1 MEHCVG
7 ELRRHLAPYHR
18 SEGVVPAGAA
28 PMTTERAPAVSPE
41 TPDQRLHQ
49 DLLVQAP
56 GAVEALVHRYGVKI
70 YRLALRITGNT
81 EDAQEVSQDVL
92 WTIVRKI
99 GTFKG
104 ESALGS
110 WIYRI
115 TANAAY
121 EKLRSRRGKDE
132 VSWEALLPAFDRDG
146 HLVEPGHDW
155 TQQVEDPALQAEARR
170 RPARRDRQACPA
182 DYRTAFVLHDMEGLV
197 EPGDRRDARDQ
208 PAGGE
213 VARPPI
219 PAVPAPPPRAVLS
232 ARLTAPLRVGL
243 ALRFRRPAPGCR
255 ATRAR
260 AARTRPRPPRG
271 SARPSDQPTNAP
283 TEHPPRSPTQAM
295 RNVAGVS
302 CRSPWRP

>member
-1 MEHCVG
+1 
-7 ELRRHLAPYHR
+7 
-18 SEGVVPAGAA
+18 
-28 PMTTERAPAVSPE
+28 MTTERAPAVSPE

-49 DLLVQAP
+49 ELLVQAP

-132 VSWEALLPAFDRDG
+132 VLGGVSRVRPRRSSGRAGARL
-146 HLVEPGHDW
+146 
-155 TQQVEDPALQAEARR
+155 DPAGGGPRAPGRARR
-170 RPARRDRQACPA
+170 R
-182 DYRTAFVLHDMEGLV
+182 L
-197 EPGDRRDARDQ
+197 RDAI
-208 PAGGE
+208 E
-213 VARPPI
+213 TC
-219 PAVPAPPPRAVLS
+219 PRITGPRS
-232 ARLTAPLRVGL
+232 CSTTWKGS
-243 ALRFRRPAPGCR
+243 
-255 ATRAR
+255 
-260 AARTRPRPPRG
+260 RTR
-271 SARPSDQPTNAP
+271 
-283 TEHPPRSPTQAM
+283 RSPRCSRSA
-295 RNVAGVS
+295 
-302 CRSPWRP
+302 CRR